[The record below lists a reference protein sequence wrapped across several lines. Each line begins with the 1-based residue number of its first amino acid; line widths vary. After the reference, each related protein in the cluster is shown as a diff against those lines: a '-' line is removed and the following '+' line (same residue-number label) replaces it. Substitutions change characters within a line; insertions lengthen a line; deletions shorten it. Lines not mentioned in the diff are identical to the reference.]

1 MDILRGRFIE
11 RNAAA
16 AIKRMN
22 SIPNAIVVL
31 VIPYKD
37 RQAWQCI
44 TKPSGENQHSLR
56 FIDLGMPT
64 LLPMP
69 KAARR
74 NRPGDRTMTST
85 QRSLSGAALMLVLI
99 PIFAGLLACMP
110 VPIGDPER
118 SRIDPEMTGIW
129 AMLFPEEAE
138 SVGFYVFE
146 PYDKRTW
153 LIMEIEILGGDAVDL
168 DKYDFASYEGYEN
181 LASNEKVHVEHVH
194 ADDVAL
200 YKAWHT
206 KLRGEPFFTWE
217 PKGRVDSLGEDPEF
231 WIVYHI
237 AKKDKNTMELRMVN
251 GDAEP
256 FDGIDKTRRA
266 YERVL
271 KKHVHDPVIY
281 GEDDDEEYRITLK
294 RAEGPVLEFLE
305 EVAGL
310 VFAD

>member
-1 MDILRGRFIE
+1 
-11 RNAAA
+11 
-16 AIKRMN
+16 
-22 SIPNAIVVL
+22 
-31 VIPYKD
+31 
-37 RQAWQCI
+37 
-44 TKPSGENQHSLR
+44 
-56 FIDLGMPT
+56 
-64 LLPMP
+64 
-69 KAARR
+69 
-74 NRPGDRTMTST
+74 MTST

-110 VPIGDPER
+110 VPIGNPER

-129 AMLFPEEAE
+129 VLLSPEEAE
-138 SVGFYVFE
+138 LDGGFYLFE

-153 LIMEIEILGGDAVDL
+153 LITGIEIRGGDSVDL
-168 DKYDFASYEGYEN
+168 HKYDLSSYEGYEK
-181 LASNEKVHVEHVH
+181 LASNEKVYVEHVY
-194 ADDVAL
+194 ADDVVL
-200 YKAWHT
+200 YKTWLT
-206 KLRGEPFFTWE
+206 KLAGEPFLTWE
-217 PKGRVDSLGEDPEF
+217 RKGLADSLGEDPEY

-237 AKKDKNTMELRMVN
+237 AKKDKDAMELRMVN

-305 EVAGL
+305 EVAGFVL
-310 VFAD
+310 AD